1 MVKYIDSH
9 NDICI
14 QSGYPASAL
23 YLYDKCCG
31 MYYPVRDGVY
41 QSPLAAIRKG

>member
-1 MVKYIDSH
+1 MVKYIDSQ

-23 YLYDKCCG
+23 KLYVKGCG
-31 MYYPVRDGVY
+31 MYYPVWDGVY
-41 QSPLAAIRKG
+41 QSPFAANRKG